1 MRLLLY
7 PLSFLYAIITNI
19 RNLFFDIGIFTTKK
33 YDIPIICVGNLSS
46 GGTGKT
52 PLTDYLLSLLS
63 NRKVAVLSRGYGRK
77 TKGFKIVETES
88 KAKLVGDEPLL
99 LKQQHPNNLV
109 IVDESRTRAIE
120 RIMKNHPEIE
130 IIIMDDGFQHRKIK
144 AGLNIL
150 ITDYHLPYYKDYL
163 LPMGTLRES
172 KKSSERADIIMV
184 SKAPKDLNP
193 TEKKGIMQQL
203 GIFITQR
210 CYFSNII
217 YKKWR
222 HFTNNTELINEE
234 IYSITLVSG
243 IANPNPLISKLEQ
256 DGHKITLM
264 QFADHHNYTK
274 SDIKAILKQYNQH
287 NCVKKLILTTEKD
300 AVKLKAFES
309 EFKDV
314 DLYIAPIQTEI
325 EEKENF
331 EKQILNY
338 VSANTTNC

>member
-19 RNLFFDIGIFTTKK
+19 RNVFFDIGIFTTKK

-130 IIIMDDGFQHRKIK
+130 IIIMDDGFQHK
-144 AGLNIL
+144 
-150 ITDYHLPYYKDYL
+150 
-163 LPMGTLRES
+163 
-172 KKSSERADIIMV
+172 
-184 SKAPKDLNP
+184 
-193 TEKKGIMQQL
+193 
-203 GIFITQR
+203 
-210 CYFSNII
+210 
-217 YKKWR
+217 
-222 HFTNNTELINEE
+222 
-234 IYSITLVSG
+234 
-243 IANPNPLISKLEQ
+243 
-256 DGHKITLM
+256 
-264 QFADHHNYTK
+264 
-274 SDIKAILKQYNQH
+274 
-287 NCVKKLILTTEKD
+287 
-300 AVKLKAFES
+300 
-309 EFKDV
+309 
-314 DLYIAPIQTEI
+314 
-325 EEKENF
+325 
-331 EKQILNY
+331 
-338 VSANTTNC
+338 